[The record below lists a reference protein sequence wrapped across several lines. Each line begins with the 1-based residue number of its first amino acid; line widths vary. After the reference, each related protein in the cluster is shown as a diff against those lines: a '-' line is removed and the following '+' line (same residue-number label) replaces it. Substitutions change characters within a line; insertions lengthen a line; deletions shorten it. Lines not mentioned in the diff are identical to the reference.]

1 MEQETD
7 IQAYREAILKA
18 VLERKAPKDGLPII
32 SEKEAR
38 QLLAQLSDDELAD
51 GMLFNSPDD
60 VADIILED

>member
-18 VLERKAPKDGLPII
+18 VLERKDPKDGLPII